1 MNWRRVLI
9 RFSILFALLPATFNL
24 ADESGTGTRPQRA
37 ENLSSNPRLS
47 VIAPAPDF
55 VLFDPSG
62 KPVRL
67 SDHRGKV
74 VVLAF
79 IFTSCPGVCPVISRQ
94 MAALQEELRKPGV
107 FPGQACMLSVT
118 VDPETDSAEVL
129 AKYAVSFGADP
140 SGWRFLRDEPQ
151 KLRKVLAAYDEW
163 TRLLPKG
170 EIDHPARV
178 YLIDSLGRIREIYSL
193 AFFDERQAKLDILA
207 LLNERR

>member
-1 MNWRRVLI
+1 M
-9 RFSILFALLPATFNL
+9 
-24 ADESGTGTRPQRA
+24 ADESGAGTPVPRV
-37 ENLSSNPRLS
+37 ENLSSSPRLS

-55 VLFDPSG
+55 VLFDTLG
-62 KPVRL
+62 KKVRL
-67 SDHRGKV
+67 SDYRGRV

-79 IFTSCPGVCPVISRQ
+79 IFTTCPGVCPVISRQ
-94 MAALQEELRKPGV
+94 MAALQEELRKPGL

-129 AKYAVSFGADP
+129 AKYAGSFGADP
-140 SGWRFLRDEPQ
+140 KGWRFLRDEPTRL
-151 KLRKVLAAYDEW
+151 KKVLSAYDEW

-178 YLIDSLGRIREIYSL
+178 YLIDGLGRIREIYSL